1 MSSRRRSIAAVI
13 TALVIGS
20 GLSWAGVPV
29 GTAFTYQA
37 QLKDNGVPAEG
48 PHNLVFRLFDNFNA
62 QVGGDIAFN
71 AYPVVNGLFSVE
83 LDFGAGVFN
92 GDRRELEIQVNG
104 TPLIPRQPL
113 NAAPYALYALGGPG
127 GGTGEHWTASG
138 SAITNTNDG
147 FVGVNRSTAL
157 AGTEYFGI
165 DAPATGTNFGG
176 MYIRTES
183 ATAKPFYGYRAG
195 SSGLVRTASTQL
207 DGANGNWQVNNG
219 GVRMTVTSTGYVGIG
234 TAVPEN
240 ARLDVALVG
249 GAGGNGWAA
258 GKFVHEDLVE
268 YGYGVYGS
276 TNSPNGTAV
285 FGQSRSATAYGGRFL
300 GGACTTGFL
309 ACGPALQVGGDSHFI
324 GPVGILTTTPAANLH
339 VIGSSDVNPRDGG
352 FAIFGGLDGANIGV
366 DNNEIM
372 ARDNGVASTLF
383 LNNEGGDVR
392 IGQNGGS
399 TRVFMPVLVVTGA
412 DVAEKFPLSDASI
425 VAEPGAVMEI
435 DPTSSGKLRVAH
447 GAYNRMVAGVVSGAG
462 GLSAGTILG
471 NLPGLEDAPAIALS
485 GRVWVRSDTLGGPI
499 SPGDLLTTSDTA
511 GHAMKVTDFAKAQG
525 AIIGKAMTPLT
536 SGTGL
541 VLVLVTLQ

>member
-1 MSSRRRSIAAVI
+1 MNPKKY
-13 TALVIGS
+13 ALVIAVTALALAGES
-20 GLSWAGVPV
+20 SSAGVPV

-48 PHNLVFRLFDNFNA
+48 PHDLVFRLFDDFNS
-62 QVGGDIAFN
+62 QVGGDIAYN
-71 AYPVVNGLFSVE
+71 AHPVVNGLFSVE
-83 LDFGAGVFN
+83 LNFGAGVFN
-92 GDRRELEIQVNG
+92 GDKRELEIQVNG
-104 TPLIPRQPL
+104 TPLTPRQPL

-127 GGTGEHWTASG
+127 GGAGEHWTASG
-138 SAITNTNDG
+138 SAITNTNTG
-147 FVGVNRSTAL
+147 FVGINRSTAL

-165 DAPATGTNFGG
+165 DSPATGTNFGG

-183 ATAKPFYGYRAG
+183 ATAKPFYVYRAG

-234 TAVPEN
+234 TSAPEN

-285 FGQSRSATAYGGRFL
+285 LGQSRSATAYGGRFL

-309 ACGPALQVGGDSHFI
+309 ACGPALQVGGDSHLI

-339 VIGSSDVNPRDGG
+339 VISGSDVNPRDGG
-352 FAIFGGLDGANIGV
+352 FAIFGGLNGANIGV

-372 ARDNGVASTLF
+372 ARDNGVASTLY

-399 TRVFMPVLVVTGA
+399 TRVYMPVLVVTGA
-412 DVAEKFPLSDASI
+412 DVAEKFPVSEADA
-425 VAEPGAVMEI
+425 ATAPGTVMEI
-435 DPTSSGKLRVAH
+435 DPTNPGKLRVAR

-485 GRVWVRSDTLGGPI
+485 GRVWVQCDAASGPI
-499 SPGDLLTTSDTA
+499 APGDLLTTSDTA
-511 GHAMKVTDFAKAQG
+511 GHAMRVADFPRAQG
-525 AIIGKAMTPLT
+525 AIIGKAMTALT
-536 SGTGL
+536 EGTGL
-541 VLVLVTLQ
+541 VLVLVSLQ